1 MRELTLNNDE
11 DEELSQMRQPPRK
24 PIKLRTYNFKKPQF
38 MKKLTDNYFKKSA
51 QSEKAVILHKELTS

>member
-11 DEELSQMRQPPRK
+11 DDELAQMRQPPRK

-51 QSEKAVILHKELTS
+51 